1 MRINANTL
9 YVISLNQ
16 FLNRF
21 RESIQKEN
29 GANLLVEQ
37 IKSVL

>member
-9 YVISLNQ
+9 HVISLNQ

-21 RESIQKEN
+21 RESIQNEN
-29 GANLLVEQ
+29 EANLLVEQ